1 MYGMAIFVFQFIN
14 LIDLDELLFDSVGLL
29 ELPTTKKKNS
39 YASSVYMKRVCMYTY
54 TYLHIFSIK

>member
-29 ELPTTKKKNS
+29 ELPTTKKK
-39 YASSVYMKRVCMYTY
+39 K
-54 TYLHIFSIK
+54 